1 VDNVAYSST
10 NWTFIHPFSSFN
22 TYCTPPITVGV
33 DEAESKEFQLFPNPT
48 TGTLHFSEAIAGQLL
63 DVTGKILIQ
72 FPSTRTLDLSSL
84 AEGVYPIRS
93 NSGTVKRIV
102 KN

>member
-1 VDNVAYSST
+1 VAYSST

-63 DVTGKILIQ
+63 DVTGKI
-72 FPSTRTLDLSSL
+72 FNPNSL
-84 AEGVYPIRS
+84 VRVRL
-93 NSGTVKRIV
+93 T
-102 KN
+102 